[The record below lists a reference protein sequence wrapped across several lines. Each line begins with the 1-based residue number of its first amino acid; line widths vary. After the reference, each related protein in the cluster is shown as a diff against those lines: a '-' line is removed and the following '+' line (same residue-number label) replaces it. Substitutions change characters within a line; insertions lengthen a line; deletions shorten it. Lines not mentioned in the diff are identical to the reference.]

1 MQPDIWGKY
10 LWISIHYIALGYPS
24 IPSTDDIIA
33 YTNFFNDLIA
43 VIPCPMCADH
53 YQRMLRKL
61 PLTDDVLATNETLF
75 KWTVDIHNLV
85 NRETNK
91 NEIAYKDAFAFYTE
105 TLPKHNKSVKDVF
118 EGMVDTPVYLSNT
131 LTRRMLIV
139 LNLIILLTVG
149 LMLWSKT
156 SSRRPV

>member
-24 IPSTDDIIA
+24 IPSTDDAIA
-33 YTNFFNDLIA
+33 YTNFFNDLVA

-61 PLTDDVLATNETLF
+61 PLTDDVLANNETLF

-85 NRETNK
+85 NRETSK
-91 NEIAYKDAFAFYTE
+91 TEITYKHAYMFYTE
-105 TLPKHNKSVKDVF
+105 TLPKHNRSVKDVF
-118 EGMVDTPVYLSNT
+118 EGMVDTSAYVSNS

-139 LNLIILLTVG
+139 INILILMMVG
-149 LMLWSKT
+149 AMLWSKT
-156 SSRRPV
+156 SLRRPF